1 MSTDSRGA
9 AIAEESPLAHP
20 AIASVRLFDYSLPP
34 GRHLETLYNAVWKA
48 ISDDFEHAP
57 KKIARLLPRGHGKS
71 EAMAVVVPTW
81 TILTRPDA
89 RVAVISKTKDPAG
102 ERTEKIVD
110 TVKHYAPRFGVD
122 VEKSARQ
129 TLTTAANDHKEAT
142 LAPYGLESQLTG
154 KHFDVIIWD
163 DIVDWENQRTEVQRR
178 NVRQY
183 FKDYTKNLTDPDSVL
198 AGGGVQA
205 MIGTRKHPMDLYATE
220 ILDSVT
226 WDVEIERAIDE
237 ADWPLVERRA
247 WSVRGD
253 DGETYPSVADL
264 PPDVRLANNGVI
276 PDREIEV
283 LWPEHKP
290 PEALLY
296 DIIDDDESLAI
307 WRRENQQDPHALS
320 GKVFQSDWLT
330 YVDELP
336 KPTSAFRWIVGM
348 DLGLVEDLQ
357 QAAEGDT
364 DWTAL
369 AVIAW
374 NQDIG
379 RGYLTHLK
387 RERGM
392 SVKEAADWAID
403 ELIGVPVDK
412 MLVEQNANRGVAQR
426 LRDESPLPAR
436 GTTSTG
442 AKEERI
448 HNMAAVFQSSDLRI
462 VGDPSDSGWQ
472 SFETQEWLQFP
483 NAAHDDRLDA
493 IEIALR
499 ARSAAGVSFS
509 TRSGASTGR
518 SQRSRDQSSS
528 GSVTHRTG

>member
-1 MSTDSRGA
+1 MSTESRGTT
-9 AIAEESPLAHP
+9 IAEENPLAHP
-20 AIASVRLFDYSLPP
+20 AITSARLFDYSLPP

-48 ISDDFEHAP
+48 ISDDFKHAP

-81 TILTRPDA
+81 TILARPDA
-89 RVAVISKTKDPAG
+89 RVAVISKTRDPAG

-110 TVKHYAPRFGVD
+110 TVEQYAPRFGVD
-122 VEKSARQ
+122 VEQSARQ

-163 DIVDWENQRTEVQRR
+163 DIVDWENQRTETQRR

-183 FKDYTKNLTDPDSVL
+183 FRDYTRNLVDPDSVL

-220 ILDSVT
+220 ILDSAT
-226 WDVEIERAIDE
+226 WGVEIRTAIDE
-237 ADWPLVERRA
+237 ADWPLVEGRA
-247 WSVRGD
+247 WSVVGD

-264 PPDVRLANNGVI
+264 PADVNLANNGVE
-276 PDREIEV
+276 PDGPIEV

-290 PEALLY
+290 AESLLY
-296 DIIDDDESLAI
+296 DIIDGDDSLAI

-320 GKVFQSDWLT
+320 GEVFKSDWLT

-336 KPTSAFRWIVGM
+336 KPESSFRWLVGM
-348 DLGLVEDLQ
+348 DIGLVEDLQ

-374 NQDIG
+374 DTQAD
-379 RGYLTHLK
+379 RGYLTKLV
-387 RERGM
+387 RDRGM
-392 SVKEAADWAID
+392 SVKQAADWAVT
-403 ELIGVPVDK
+403 ELEAVDVDT

-426 LRDESPLPAR
+426 LRDESPIPAR

-442 AKEERI
+442 SKEERI
-448 HNMAAVFQSSDLRI
+448 HNMAAEFESSDVRI
-462 VGDPSDSGWQ
+462 VGSPTEDAWTD
-472 SFETQEWLQFP
+472 FETREWLQFP
-483 NAAHDDRLDA
+483 NASHDDRLDA

-499 ARSAAGVSFS
+499 GRSSGVERRTRPSS
-509 TRSGASTGR
+509 TSTASRSRSGR
-518 SQRSRDQSSS
+518 SSVSRRSR
-528 GSVTHRTG
+528 